1 MQIGKCALSFQAD
14 DPWKMEDVT
23 CICQSNI
30 DATKLENV
38 LLALEQMIL
47 VNLKVVTF
55 ICQWN
60 ILKSGVDLWV
70 QKSCEHLVVFG

>member
-1 MQIGKCALSFQAD
+1 MSFQAD
-14 DPWKMEDVT
+14 DPRKMEDVT
-23 CICQSNI
+23 YVCQSNI

-55 ICQWN
+55 ICQRN